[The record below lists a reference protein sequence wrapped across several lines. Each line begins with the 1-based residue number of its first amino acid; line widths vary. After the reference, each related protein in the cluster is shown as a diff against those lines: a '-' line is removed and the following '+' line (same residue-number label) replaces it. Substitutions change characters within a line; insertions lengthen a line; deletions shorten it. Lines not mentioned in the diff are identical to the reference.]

1 MDIKLSFILNTV
13 KPNETESQYSS
24 YDIGFIEGELKISL
38 NERVFF
44 YDPYINLAEL
54 GIQLGEW
61 IQQVQK
67 GYRVNM
73 NYETIDHDEVIL
85 NFLHVTKDNWHIFS
99 IWQDFESKEFITTA
113 KLVEAVK
120 EYLYGL
126 NNELKAIDYVVKLDK
141 YLK

>member
-1 MDIKLSFILNTV
+1 MDIKFSFILNTD
-13 KPNETESQYSS
+13 KPKEAEPQYSA
-24 YDIGFIEGELKISL
+24 YDNGFIEGELKISL

-61 IQQVQK
+61 LQQVQK

-85 NFLHVTKDNWHIFS
+85 NFLYEDSDNWRIFS
-99 IWQDFESKEFITTA
+99 IWQDFESKEFITTP

-120 EYLYGL
+120 RYLYGL
-126 NNELKAIDYVVKLDK
+126 NNKLKEIDYVVKLDK